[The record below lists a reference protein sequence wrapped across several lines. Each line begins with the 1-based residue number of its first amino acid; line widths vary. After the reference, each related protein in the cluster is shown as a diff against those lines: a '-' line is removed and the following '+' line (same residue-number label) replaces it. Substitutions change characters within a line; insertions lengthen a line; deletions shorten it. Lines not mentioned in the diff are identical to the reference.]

1 MKKIIF
7 SALSF
12 ICSIHVLA
20 QTNDLA
26 IPENLDFEEDTTS
39 VTSLNDI
46 IKTQEQIYA
55 KSYQSNF
62 IKSVWKRQKAFTV
75 SYENTTLTG
84 QKLNMYDNGEYKERD
99 VEFKSDWGVS
109 LKRSRTSA
117 FHKHAIANILS
128 FGLEHSFFDISVN
141 HYKRMEGEKLYN
153 SNILWEQRDDDNKT
167 TKNYNYATWG
177 TEMYSFA
184 YGIKLGPSITIAP
197 FARCHNRGL
206 AHIRLQSYFNIG
218 YRASLLWLMRD
229 EKADA
234 NYDNRNNNKD
244 NAKEHYEK
252 ISNSTKINWGHGMT
266 TSWGIRLNWKTIGIG
281 YEVINGDLNFKS
293 IEGNIYGPQKTK
305 FSQATKRLSISV
317 IW

>member
-7 SALSF
+7 SALTF
-12 ICSIHVLA
+12 VCSIHVFA
-20 QTNDLA
+20 QTNDPA

-55 KSYQSNF
+55 KSYQNNF
-62 IKSVWKRQKAFTV
+62 IKSVWKRQKAFTI
-75 SYENTTLTG
+75 YGGWWENNNTLTG
-84 QKLNMYDNGEYKERD
+84 HNLNMYDNGEYKERD
-99 VEFKSDWGVS
+99 VEFKSDWSVG

-117 FHKHAIANILS
+117 LHKHAIANMLS

-141 HYKRMEGEKLYN
+141 HYKRMEGKKLYD
-153 SNILWEQRDDDNKT
+153 SNILWELIDKKNNT
-167 TKNYNYATWG
+167 TQECNYATWG

-197 FARCHNRGL
+197 FARFRNRGL

-229 EKADA
+229 DEADA
-234 NYDNRNNNKD
+234 NENNTNNEK
-244 NAKEHYEK
+244 NNYEK
-252 ISNSTKINWGHGMT
+252 VSNSTKINWGHGMT
-266 TSWGIRLNWKTIGIG
+266 TSWGIRLNWKGIGIG
-281 YEVINGDLNFKS
+281 YEVIKGDLNFKS
-293 IEGNIYGPQKTK
+293 IEKKIYGPQETK
-305 FSQATKRLSISV
+305 FSQSTKRLSISV